1 MEASQYLH
9 HPDWPIAKKGA
20 SRASG
25 GMLQDRSVAQCG
37 TCPPCN
43 LARGGGLQVV
53 ALLQDLDQA
62 LVNDPRSV
70 SRGGGRAHWTI
81 SFVQSCLTVYVQIGP
96 KSQCFKN
103 LTPNFCIG
111 VKTFLTLH

>member
-20 SRASG
+20 VSRASG
-25 GMLQDRSVAQCG
+25 GMLQDRSVPQCG
-37 TCPPCN
+37 TWPPCN

-62 LVNDPRSV
+62 LVNDPRFF
-70 SRGGGRAHWTI
+70 SRGGGHAHWTI
-81 SFVQSCLTVYVQIGP
+81 IFVQSCLTVDVQIGP
-96 KSQCFKN
+96 
-103 LTPNFCIG
+103 
-111 VKTFLTLH
+111 